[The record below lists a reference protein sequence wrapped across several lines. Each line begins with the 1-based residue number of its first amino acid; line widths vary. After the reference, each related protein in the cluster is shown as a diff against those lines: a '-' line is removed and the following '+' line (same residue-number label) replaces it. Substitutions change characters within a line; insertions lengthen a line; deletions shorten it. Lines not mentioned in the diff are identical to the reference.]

1 MQMCDY
7 IRSCASVAAED
18 RAAAQAAVDASKAII
33 GKISG
38 DPDLDAGGAEAY
50 RAAID
55 KAAAAVTADT
65 DRIAVSVLYPD
76 WAAGAHTA
84 GDVYNADGQTWE
96 CFAAYDNA
104 VYPDV
109 RPGSAAWQTFNRPLH
124 GTSLETARPFVRPT
138 GAHDQY
144 KAGEYMIWT
153 DGRPYRCTAD
163 TAYSPADYA
172 GAWEEVT
179 T

>member
-7 IRSCASVAAED
+7 IRSCASAAAED
-18 RAAAQAAVDASKAII
+18 RVAAREEIDARKAVVGEIC
-33 GKISG
+33 G
-38 DPDLDAGGAEAY
+38 DPEMDADGAATF

-76 WAAGAHTA
+76 WAEGVHAVGEIC
-84 GDVYNADGQTWE
+84 NADGQTWE

-109 RPGSAAWQTFNRPLH
+109 KPGNAAWHTFNRPLH
-124 GTSLETARPFVRPT
+124 GTSPATARPFVQPT
-138 GAHDQY
+138 GAHDMY
-144 KAGEYMIWT
+144 HAGEYAIYNAKM
-153 DGRPYRCTAD
+153 YRCTAD

-172 GAWEEVT
+172 AAWEAEI
-179 T
+179 